1 MRTTL
6 NVDDDVLKRIDDLAR
21 REGCSRVSVVN
32 ETLRRGL
39 DSRETQ
45 EPRER
50 VTISSRDLG
59 RCLIPSLDD
68 ISEVLSVAEGDD
80 YR

>member
-1 MRTTL
+1 M
-6 NVDDDVLKRIDDLAR
+6 DADVLKRIDDIAKRER
-21 REGCSRVSVVN
+21 RSRVAVVN

-39 DSRETQ
+39 ESRETQ
-45 EPRER
+45 KPRER
-50 VTISSRDLG
+50 FIISSRDLG